1 MRKIYTKIVFD
12 MSTMEKLEEE
22 YYFSEEPIAECK
34 GDVNVPPPPEATA
47 EEKAI
52 QAEYLKML
60 QNQNQTT
67 PAEAL
72 TEQWAQMMIVDQLKD
87 MGYSAEWITAPDSTK
102 QVDNPA
108 WADWSAKNDAYQ
120 KWLGMI
126 QSGQDMG
133 TYQFHMGDGPAPSA
147 VPPGVEPE
155 RYLTETIKG
164 TGSWQLT
171 DLPGDSPYEIRTAQQ
186 NELNSLQLEY
196 AKQQLEWLKDAREMG
211 EITGDLTAE
220 ELALFDEMEANS
232 IQTLTEAVNT
242 QHRDIA
248 NSAIADLVARG
259 VWQGDI
265 GAHAMSDISEKAM
278 EQIATGAREIST
290 TKNANILN
298 AMENKKNRQLQEIL
312 AAQGN
317 ATGTWNASQAAQ
329 QAGLQMAN
337 QATQYGA
344 GLKAQW
350 DATKMGGVSN
360 MMNYYGQQAQNAL
373 NASIA
378 NSQNKA
384 GMWGSTTGAI
394 GNLAGLW
401 AIGGFKNPWG

>member
-1 MRKIYTKIVFD
+1 MGCMGGSV
-12 MSTMEKLEEE
+12 STPEPTSSQLHMEGELM
-22 YYFSEEPIAECK
+22 
-34 GDVNVPPPPEATA
+34 NL
-47 EEKAI
+47 
-52 QAEYLKML
+52 LKYGGE
-60 QNQNQTT
+60 TT
-67 PAEAL
+67 PGQSLLDSLSQAVLME
-72 TEQWAQMMIVDQLKD
+72 QLKD
-87 MGYSAEWITAPDSTK
+87 MGYTAEMIETPGEKTE
-102 QVDNPA
+102 NPA
-108 WADWSAKNDAYQ
+108 WSYWATGLARYN
-120 KWLGMI
+120 
-126 QSGQDMG
+126 
-133 TYQFHMGDGPAPSA
+133 
-147 VPPGVEPE
+147 EPE
-155 RYLTETIKG
+155 RWLYGPTQYEWELNK
-164 TGSWQLT
+164 
-171 DLPGDSPYEIRTAQQ
+171 LPGESPYEQRTAQQ
-186 NELNSLQLEY
+186 QELASMQLEY

-232 IQTLTEAVNT
+232 VQTLTEAVNT

-384 GMWGSTTGAI
+384 SMLGSIMGAV
-394 GNLAGLW
+394 GNIAGLAGLGW
-401 AIGGFKNPWG
+401 MSKK